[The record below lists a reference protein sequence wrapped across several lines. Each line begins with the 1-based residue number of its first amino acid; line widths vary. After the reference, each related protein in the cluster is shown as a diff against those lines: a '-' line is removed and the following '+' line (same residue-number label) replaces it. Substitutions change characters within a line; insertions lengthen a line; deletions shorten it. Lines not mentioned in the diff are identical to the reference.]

1 MADRGS
7 KGSFNNH
14 KSYRGD
20 GDGSRYRSSRR
31 DEPQV
36 DVQEGHARNLSR
48 QTGAQQLQGEVRDEA
63 QEDGEIR
70 APESLNKTRP
80 SPAFQAE
87 HDKTQKI
94 GTDALSDPME
104 VEKGLQIIQSLVEKA
119 PVLEDDKV
127 MNMDEFRAVF
137 LEHGIDMDAT
147 DDLPDVSDGEIEE
160 MLKEQE
166 EGDNIQGEVEV
177 GNDAEE
183 KVQVEG
189 EVGKKNGSRKRLFKP
204 TLGTAVSTKM
214 RIANALASPRKRAPN
229 KT

>member
-1 MADRGS
+1 
-7 KGSFNNH
+7 
-14 KSYRGD
+14 
-20 GDGSRYRSSRR
+20 
-31 DEPQV
+31 
-36 DVQEGHARNLSR
+36 
-48 QTGAQQLQGEVRDEA
+48 
-63 QEDGEIR
+63 
-70 APESLNKTRP
+70 
-80 SPAFQAE
+80 
-87 HDKTQKI
+87 
-94 GTDALSDPME
+94 ME

-204 TLGTAVSTKM
+204 TLGTANGKQQESKGPS
-214 RIANALASPRKRAPN
+214 IPKSGPPKP
-229 KT
+229 

>member
-1 MADRGS
+1 
-7 KGSFNNH
+7 
-14 KSYRGD
+14 
-20 GDGSRYRSSRR
+20 
-31 DEPQV
+31 
-36 DVQEGHARNLSR
+36 
-48 QTGAQQLQGEVRDEA
+48 
-63 QEDGEIR
+63 
-70 APESLNKTRP
+70 
-80 SPAFQAE
+80 
-87 HDKTQKI
+87 
-94 GTDALSDPME
+94 ME
-104 VEKGLQIIQSLVEKA
+104 VEKWLQIIQSLVEKA

-137 LEHGIDMDAT
+137 LEHEIDMDAT

-229 KT
+229 KTGSRCGENGKQQESKGPSIPKSGPPKP